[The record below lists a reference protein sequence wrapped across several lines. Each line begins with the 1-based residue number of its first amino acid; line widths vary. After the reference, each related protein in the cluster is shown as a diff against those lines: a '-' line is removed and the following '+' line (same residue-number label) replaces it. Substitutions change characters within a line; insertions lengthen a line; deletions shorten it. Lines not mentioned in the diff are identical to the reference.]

1 MTYQLKWHKLQWLR
15 TTVLRHFSES
25 PVDPSY
31 NWLMTVTQL
40 AGYCLQW
47 HSPKFLIVSV
57 YLLCPVRTCRVPEI
71 FRIFSSNSE
80 VKSEMSEEAA
90 EAAEEVLLMS
100 IADKS
105 ESLLSTSFSLSQNS
119 FIWPFPSLPVFLTE
133 SFSAVLL
140 LTEDVFTERTEEEDS
155 GQIRKRKF

>member
-119 FIWPFPSLPVFLTE
+119 FMYLTFSLPSCIPDGEF
-133 SFSAVLL
+133 FSCLII
-140 LTEDVFTERTEEEDS
+140 DRRCFYREEEDS
-155 GQIRKRKF
+155 GRIRKRKF